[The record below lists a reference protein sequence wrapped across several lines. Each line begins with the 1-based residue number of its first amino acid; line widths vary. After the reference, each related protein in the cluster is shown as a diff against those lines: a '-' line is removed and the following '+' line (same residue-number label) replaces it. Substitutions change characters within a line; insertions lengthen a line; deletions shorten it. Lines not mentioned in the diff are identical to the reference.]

1 MKCNGFLND
10 GVSMFRRL
18 PAKDLVRN
26 NFPISSAEGPGWQGA
41 FDAVYTDVNKEK
53 ATTSGGV
60 SREVTT
66 TVDGAIGSNPRI
78 LR

>member
-1 MKCNGFLND
+1 
-10 GVSMFRRL
+10 MFRRL

-66 TVDGAIGSNPRI
+66 TASMD
-78 LR
+78 LRLQSLNSTLTEH